1 MLCAEFLQ
9 IFDNFDKMV
18 AAFHKIFV
26 ITEAGTGGRKQH
38 HAAAAALQKPV
49 RLGHSLFQ
57 SGGLAQLKIGPGDQ
71 AAGSGGNLR
80 AGLVQGNQHF
90 YLRVVIDGDGIVVVV
105 LPGVLPAGN
114 QRQIFGKALD
124 GADCGFRS
132 RGNAVVD
139 ERNIIFGRHFLQA
152 VRQGFKI
159 FENLRRLFKVQLQ
172 IVQIEQIK
180 NSFHSQA
187 ISPFLLS
194 SLHQSAKIA
203 QTHYSTRIE
212 GNNLSLQQVEQTLHS
227 ANHDA
232 KKYQGHDQKEV
243 RSYYNAIDYMEK
255 YLEEGAPFTE
265 SFVQKIHTLIEGQKK
280 TIPYRDSQNAIYD
293 SSDGSL
299 VYLPPETQDVPT
311 MMRDLTIWVNENITQ
326 LPTPIVAG
334 LFHYQFVTIHPYFD
348 GNGRTARLITSY
360 LMRKFGYGLQGIYSL
375 EEYYAQNLG
384 EYYQALA
391 THPHHNYYFGR
402 DKADLSNWL
411 AYFIHGVAQAFTK
424 VIAHAEQISCPDTT
438 AVDRKSV
445 V

>member
-1 MLCAEFLQ
+1 
-9 IFDNFDKMV
+9 MV
-18 AAFHKIFV
+18 WTPKYT
-26 ITEAGTGGRKQH
+26 ITKDI
-38 HAAAAALQKPV
+38 
-49 RLGHSLFQ
+49 
-57 SGGLAQLKIGPGDQ
+57 LADLT
-71 AAGSGGNLR
+71 R
-80 AGLVQGNQHF
+80 
-90 YLRVVIDGDGIVVVV
+90 
-105 LPGVLPAGN
+105 
-114 QRQIFGKALD
+114 
-124 GADCGFRS
+124 
-132 RGNAVVD
+132 
-139 ERNIIFGRHFLQA
+139 
-152 VRQGFKI
+152 
-159 FENLRRLFKVQLQ
+159 
-172 IVQIEQIK
+172 IEQIK

-265 SFVQKIHTLIEGQKK
+265 SFIQKIHTLIEGQKK

-326 LPTPIVAG
+326 LPTPIMAG

-411 AYFIHGVAQAFTK
+411 AYFIRGVAQAFTK

-438 AVDRKSV
+438 AVSSLWRNLDIKQRQILELFAEYAAITSAQAGNCLGITSQSARLLLNKWVASGFLQIASPAKKNRAYRLSTQYEALVARSKS
-445 V
+445 